1 MLNGRHRVLQPE
13 GDVLV
18 EVELSEEEL
27 AGRAFRRP
35 VQDHPNGET
44 RPTNGDG
51 HLE

>member
-1 MLNGRHRVLQPE
+1 M
-13 GDVLV
+13 LV

-35 VQDHPNGET
+35 TPPEDHPNGES

-51 HLE
+51 HPE